1 MVAPKLAMDEPEP
14 EAEPEHEIG
23 EEPADLADDLDV
35 EPEEPTSEGQKEAL
49 VDPVPGSFDEDFFDG
64 MESVDDSDDPF
75 GGATDDWS
83 ETPDAEDEDAESE
96 PHSFADV
103 INSGFARMAVIG
115 LEDETKK
122 TSLKGEF
129 EEVFAEFQLGH
140 YGNELMHEY
149 VLHGEDDIDPVWGFC
164 GAMVMCLGLVV
175 YMRPDGDEMIADAM
189 DRVNLGGR

>member
-1 MVAPKLAMDEPEP
+1 MVAPKLATDSEPV
-14 EAEPEHEIG
+14 
-23 EEPADLADDLDV
+23 EEPVDLDADADDLDLDA
-35 EPEEPTSEGQKEAL
+35 EPEAPVSDGQKEAL
-49 VDPVPGSFDEDFFDG
+49 VDPVPGNFDESFFDG
-64 MESVDDSDDPF
+64 QESVDDDDPF
-75 GGATDDWS
+75 GDVGDDWS
-83 ETPDAEDEDAESE
+83 ETPGADEGAEEEGE
-96 PHSFADV
+96 EHSFAGV

-122 TSLKGEF
+122 KSLKGEF

-149 VLHGEDDIDPVWGFC
+149 VLHGEDDIDPIWGFC

-189 DRVNLGGR
+189 ERVNLGGR